1 MRTTKRKHE
10 QGVALLLALLAL
22 MLLSAIAAGM
32 MFMSSTETS
41 IGSNFKASET
51 AYFAARAGIEEAR
64 ERMVS
69 DPALMA
75 ALPLLPNQIPPLGL
89 TAIYVKQSNVADADI
104 TNVVASNMVADDE
117 LCHDFASYGGMTHP
131 TTTNTRCTSLP
142 TGGWSYTPFL
152 STAPFAADPGRLEY
166 KWVRITL
173 KADTSSPY
181 PVDAIPGTVVP
192 IAGNANN
199 QVCWNGVSEVVLPA
213 GTATCSA
220 MSPTALPVYL
230 LTALAVTP
238 SGARRMLQEEIAQTP
253 GPTLP
258 GGLFATG
265 KGCDDSHPDLT
276 IGGGTLTGSF
286 TSAGATPGV
295 FPTISL
301 TGGDVGANGNIS
313 VDGGMGK
320 NSTQLNGSV
329 NTNQPG
335 TIGACPDSG
344 VSVSGTPTIG
354 AVDNFPNPYTPPV
367 PPLPNPLPP
376 VTNASY
382 PKPPAKSATLPPGAY
397 GNVTLQGSVTLQGG
411 TVAKPA
417 VYTMNSLN
425 LSSNADLI
433 VAGPVVINLAGI
445 GKTTVLDMTG
455 GSFENDTYIPSD
467 FVINYGG
474 TDKMV
479 VNGGNKAFVVINAPN
494 ADITINGGADL
505 YGQVIGNTIKVGG
518 GMHFYWDK
526 SLTTT
531 PPPSAYYYE
540 IAMRELSY

>member
-75 ALPLLPNQIPPLGL
+75 ALPLLPAQIPPAGL
-89 TAIYVKQSNVADADI
+89 TAIYVKQNNVADADI

-117 LCHDFASYGGMTHP
+117 LCHDFATYGGMTHP

-142 TGGWSYTPFL
+142 TAGWSYTPFL
-152 STAPFAADPGRLEY
+152 STAPFSGGSGRLDY

-173 KADTSSPY
+173 KADASSPY
-181 PVDAIPGTVVP
+181 SVDGLS
-192 IAGNANN
+192 GNANK
-199 QVCWNGVSEVVLPA
+199 QVCWNGVSEVVLPT

-220 MSPTALPVYL
+220 MSPKALPVYL

-253 GPTLP
+253 GPTIP

-265 KGCDDSHPDLT
+265 GGCVDGSAPLQ
-276 IGGGTLTGSF
+276 IGGGAQTGSF
-286 TSAGATPGV
+286 NSSTEGTPTN
-295 FPTISL
+295 PPSNETQS
-301 TGGDVGANGNIS
+301 GGDVGSNGNIFLNGSS
-313 VDGGMGK
+313 V
-320 NSTQLNGSV
+320 SVNGSV
-329 NTNQPG
+329 NTNQPES
-335 TIGACPDSG
+335 IGACPDSG
-344 VSVSGTPTIG
+344 VSVAGTPTIKDG
-354 AVDNFPNPYTPPV
+354 VDNYPVPYTPPV

-376 VTNASY
+376 QNT
-382 PKPPAKSATLPPGAY
+382 PKPYKNMTLPPGAY
-397 GNVTLQGSVTLQGG
+397 GNITLQGTITMAGG

-417 VYTMNSLN
+417 VYNINSMSLN
-425 LSSNADLI
+425 GGAKLEID
-433 VAGPVVINLAGI
+433 GPVVINLAGI
-445 GKTTVLDMTG
+445 GPGADPVLDMAG
-455 GSFENDTYIPSD
+455 GSFENNTYIPSD
-467 FVINYGG
+467 FTINYGG
-474 TDKMV
+474 TGVMKI
-479 VNGGNKAFVVINAPN
+479 NGGSNAYIAINAPN
-494 ADITINGGADL
+494 AAITLKSNKAKV
-505 YGQVIGNTIKVGG
+505 YGQVIGKTIDVNGG
-518 GMHFYWDK
+518 FTFYWDK
-526 SLTTT
+526 SLVDT